1 MDTENS
7 FLSSKVLLTTG
18 IVISTLLLC
27 VVATE
32 LPIGFSRP
40 ASPMQ
45 QAIHQRQQGRFTE
58 FYPGS
63 QPAAAPKPALAASGP
78 ANAPKFA
85 ASSTASTV
93 ASQSTIE
100 GSAEQSYTPEAKSS
114 FESTF
119 HSDSGLKVPVNVTVN
134 HTDLAPQLASLNAR
148 LDELTRQLNERS
160 SADSE
165 RVFEYRIEESVAKKA
180 TSATST
186 TPAAPAQSQI
196 AKEVTVVTTSGSSID
211 SLKSVPGVTTIP
223 VAQANQPASATFVP
237 AAPMASATPA
247 PQVIVVT
254 QPVYPW
260 AMPPGTVPPGSG
272 YTPPPAMTSVPAES
286 VPVTAQTAPSKT
298 KDSLADSSDR
308 NVRDSRDSNGVTN
321 VFPLNLQMSLNI
333 APPANTEPAPKVAA
347 DSPQMPRQESA
358 STTRKTAMTSQP
370 PVALPTLAIEQR
382 PEPSAIRT
390 PAPVP
395 APAPV
400 AVASTGAAKAPAVA
414 KQPEPSEHE
423 DVAELFMPF
432 EPAEEPKP
440 EVAVKSSSTTKS
452 SSTAEANSTTEVPVT
467 KAESRPVAAED
478 SFDFETASASAAN
491 EEPAPVLEPIRDSAT
506 VETASASK
514 ASLPELFMP
523 EPMNDDTNKVQ
534 PVAAEK
540 EVPTPQP
547 DPMFLTPS
555 ANSTLPP
562 QALRAI
568 PIPEEPSHAP
578 AAERTASTLTIP
590 PDLKTPPVVS
600 TPAAPSTETVVIWE
614 SPMPPSPAPSSK
626 GKTTRSRFSAMRD
639 AISEAGEEVRER
651 FDNIPRPSFEA
662 PNWMEKLR
670 GESDSSDS
678 ASPPTAPVV
687 PPAQRNSVGP
697 RRFHDAQNAAG
708 KPGQAMLQGSRAN
721 VARRD
726 SGRTQQAQPTN
737 AQVARSAV
745 SSPPRLSGPVR
756 QNSPAGVPATAQ
768 NQPRRVMGHNGQT
781 VSRSALSVPNLS
793 VPRFDTPDWIEDP
806 PVTLPSPPIS
816 QTAHRISSALRFAG
830 QSKSVR

>member
-1 MDTENS
+1 M
-7 FLSSKVLLTTG
+7 
-18 IVISTLLLC
+18 ISTLLLC

-45 QAIHQRQQGRFTE
+45 QAIHQRQQGRFAE

-63 QPAAAPKPALAASGP
+63 QPAAASKPALAASG
-78 ANAPKFA
+78 AAKAPEVA
-85 ASSTASTV
+85 ASSTGSTV

-100 GSAEQSYTPEAKSS
+100 RSALPVEFVPGSSEQSYTPEATSS
-114 FESTF
+114 FENTL

-134 HTDLAPQLASLNAR
+134 NNDLAPQLASLNAR
-148 LDELTRQLNERS
+148 LEELTRQLNEKS

-165 RVFEYRIEESVAKKA
+165 RVFEYRIEESVATKETPA
-180 TSATST
+180 TESATST
-186 TPAAPAQSQI
+186 TPAAPAKSQVT
-196 AKEVTVVTTSGSSID
+196 KEVTVVTTSGSSFE

-223 VAQANQPASATFVP
+223 IAQATQPASATFAP
-237 AAPMASATPA
+237 AAPMASAIPV

-260 AMPPGTVPPGSG
+260 AMPPGSLPPGSG
-272 YTPPPAMTSVPAES
+272 DGPPPAMTSVPAES
-286 VPVTAQTAPSKT
+286 APVTAQPALSKT
-298 KDSLADSSDR
+298 TDSLADSSDR
-308 NVRDSRDSNGVTN
+308 NARDSRDSNGVMN
-321 VFPLNLQMSLNI
+321 VFPLNLQMSVNF

-347 DSPQMPRQESA
+347 DAPQMPRQESA

-370 PVALPTLAIEQR
+370 PAELPALPIEQR

-390 PAPVP
+390 SAPI
-395 APAPV
+395 PV
-400 AVASTGAAKAPAVA
+400 AVASTSAAKAPAVA
-414 KQPEPSEHE
+414 KQPKPSEQE
-423 DVAELFMPF
+423 DDAELFMPF
-432 EPAEEPKP
+432 EPVEETKP
-440 EVAVKSSSTTKS
+440 EVTVKASSTTKLS
-452 SSTAEANSTTEVPVT
+452 SNTAVSETTAVPET
-467 KAESRPVAAED
+467 KAESRPVAAAD
-478 SFDFETASASAAN
+478 SFDFETASASPVS

-506 VETASASK
+506 VEPASASK

-568 PIPEEPSHAP
+568 PIPEEPSHVP
-578 AAERTASTLTIP
+578 AAEPTASTLTIP
-590 PDLKTPPVVS
+590 PHRITSPVVS

-614 SPMPPSPAPSSK
+614 SPVPQSPAPSSK
-626 GKTTRSRFSAMRD
+626 GKKSRSRFSDMRD
-639 AISEAGEEVRER
+639 AFSEAGEEVRER
-651 FDNIPRPSFEA
+651 FDSIPRPSFEA
-662 PNWMEKLR
+662 PNWMENLR
-670 GESDSSDS
+670 GGSD
-678 ASPPTAPVV
+678 ASEASKPTTAPAA
-687 PPAQRNSVGP
+687 PPVHPNSVGP
-697 RRFHDAQNAAG
+697 RRFHDSQNATG

-721 VARRD
+721 VAHRD
-726 SGRTQQAQPTN
+726 SGRTHPAQQLN
-737 AQVARSAV
+737 AQVARPAV
-745 SSPPRLSGPVR
+745 SSQPKLSGPVR

-768 NQPRRVMGHNGQT
+768 NQPRRVMGHRGQT
-781 VSRSALSVPNLS
+781 VSRSALPVPNLS